1 VSIDSMIATVA
12 QAAPFTSLGSVDL
25 KERELMVDLLIL
37 HLPESA
43 RVSSTLLDPAGREEF
58 RKHV

>member
-1 VSIDSMIATVA
+1 MIATVA

-37 HLPESA
+37 TCQNLQECLVHS
-43 RVSSTLLDPAGREEF
+43 
-58 RKHV
+58 